1 MKKYLVTAFIFTL
14 INYSIAQHVCGT
26 DLHHQNLLKKH
37 PELQQIEAKSNL
49 EAKKNHVTKRAA
61 KYQIPVVFH
70 VIHTGGPENIS
81 REQILDQMRILNE
94 DFSFTNANK
103 KNIRSAFTSRV
114 GSADIEF
121 VLAKTDI
128 NGKCFDGV
136 NRIYSTLGVDMDQND
151 EPVKDLAY
159 WNYRSY
165 LNIWVVT
172 NIVST
177 GSAGTILGYAVF
189 PTFAAFAKDGIVI
202 RHDRVGSIGTAST
215 TNDGRTLTHEMGH
228 WLGLYHT
235 FQGGCFDG
243 DQVDDT
249 PPVDGTFT
257 NANCPANGNSCSN
270 DNPNLLDMWE
280 NYMDYSNGDCMSA
293 FTLNQISRMHYFL
306 SVTPRS
312 NNITS
317 NNLVTTGITRQ
328 NVAPVAEFTSSHKVV
343 CAGQAVKFYEMT
355 CKGLPTVYSWSFPG
369 SATPSSTDMNPSVIY
384 QTPGKYQVSLTV
396 QNGYGTDVE
405 TKTAYLEVLPAIST
419 GYPSF
424 EEGFENGDPT
434 VVSGFSHLSPSTTR
448 FAVTD
453 KAAYTGSNSYVA
465 KITTNS
471 SPGAVYSFTTK
482 SFNIS
487 ELPSSV
493 SPRFTFYC
501 SYIQPN
507 VNLAETLRVFISTDC
522 GGTFN
527 KIYERSGSAL
537 AYTTS
542 ANYTNNFVPSAKTQ
556 WKRHGLASLVS
567 LGYGGAKNAI
577 FRIDVLSDGGN
588 PVYIDN
594 INMSQWYAGINTLDE
609 QVCNVNLFPNP
620 TNNKATLILESNE
633 LMPNSTIDLY
643 DLSGRLVK
651 NIYCGQMDKGKNEF
665 EISHPQNE
673 QFGLFVVKIATP
685 KGILSRALIFAAE

>member
-1 MKKYLVTAFIFTL
+1 MKKYLIAAFLFL
-14 INYSIAQHVCGT
+14 FINYSVAQHVCGT
-26 DLHHQNLLKKH
+26 DLHHQHLIKKH
-37 PELQQIEAKSNL
+37 PELQQIEEKANID
-49 EAKKNHVTKRAA
+49 ARKNQVTKRAA

-94 DFSFTNANK
+94 DFSFTNENK
-103 KNIRSAFTSRV
+103 KNIRSAFLSRV

-136 NRIYSTLGVDMDQND
+136 NRIYSTLGVDMDQSD

-172 NIVST
+172 NIVSN

-189 PTFAAFAKDGIVI
+189 PTSAAFSKDGIVI

-215 TNDGRTLTHEMGH
+215 TNDGRTLTHEIGH

-243 DQVDDT
+243 DEVNDT
-249 PPVDGTFT
+249 PPVEGTFT

-270 DNPNLLDMWE
+270 DNPNLPDMWE
-280 NYMDYSNGDCMSA
+280 NYMDYSNGACMSA
-293 FTLNQISRMHYFL
+293 FTNDQISRMHYFL

-312 NNITS
+312 NNVTS
-317 NNLVTTGITRQ
+317 NNLVSTGVTRQ
-328 NVAPVAEFTSSHKVV
+328 NVAPVSEFTSSHKVV
-343 CAGQAVKFYEMT
+343 CAGQPVKFYEMT
-355 CKGLPTVYSWSFPG
+355 CKGLPTVYSWTFQGAS
-369 SATPSSTDMNPSVIY
+369 TPSSTELNPTVIY

-405 TKTAYLEVLPAIST
+405 TKASYIEVLPAVSK
-419 GYPSF
+419 GFPSF

-434 VVSGFSHLSPSTTR
+434 QVSGFAHLSPVATR

-465 KITTNS
+465 KIATNS
-471 SPGAVYSFTTK
+471 TPGAVYSFTTQ

-493 SPRFTFYC
+493 SPKFTFYC

-507 VNLAETLRVFISTDC
+507 ANKSETLRVFISTDC

-527 KIYERSGSAL
+527 QIYERSGSAL

-542 ANYTNNFVPSAKTQ
+542 ANYANNFVPSGKTQ

-567 LGYGGAKNAI
+567 LGYGSAKNAI
-577 FRIDVLSDGGN
+577 FRIDVQSDGGN

-594 INMSQWYAGINTLDE
+594 VNMSQWYAGINTLDE
-609 QVCNVNLFPNP
+609 EFYSLNVFPNP
-620 TNNKATLILESNE
+620 ASSKATVIFDSKDVLG
-633 LMPNSTIDLY
+633 NSSIDLY
-643 DLSGRLVK
+643 DLTGRLVK
-651 NIYCGQMDKGKNEF
+651 NIYTGQISYGKNEF
-665 EISHPQNE
+665 EICHPENE
-673 QFGLFVVKIATP
+673 QFGMFMVKITTP
-685 KGILSRALIFAAE
+685 KGIISRALIFSAE

>member
-1 MKKYLVTAFIFTL
+1 
-14 INYSIAQHVCGT
+14 
-26 DLHHQNLLKKH
+26 
-37 PELQQIEAKSNL
+37 
-49 EAKKNHVTKRAA
+49 
-61 KYQIPVVFH
+61 
-70 VIHTGGPENIS
+70 
-81 REQILDQMRILNE
+81 
-94 DFSFTNANK
+94 
-103 KNIRSAFTSRV
+103 
-114 GSADIEF
+114 
-121 VLAKTDI
+121 
-128 NGKCFDGV
+128 
-136 NRIYSTLGVDMDQND
+136 
-151 EPVKDLAY
+151 
-159 WNYRSY
+159 
-165 LNIWVVT
+165 
-172 NIVST
+172 
-177 GSAGTILGYAVF
+177 
-189 PTFAAFAKDGIVI
+189 
-202 RHDRVGSIGTAST
+202 
-215 TNDGRTLTHEMGH
+215 
-228 WLGLYHT
+228 
-235 FQGGCFDG
+235 
-243 DQVDDT
+243 
-249 PPVDGTFT
+249 
-257 NANCPANGNSCSN
+257 
-270 DNPNLLDMWE
+270 
-280 NYMDYSNGDCMSA
+280 
-293 FTLNQISRMHYFL
+293 MHYFL

-343 CAGQAVKFYEMT
+343 CAGQSVKFYEMT

-369 SATPSSTDMNPSVIY
+369 SATPSSTELNPTVIY

-434 VVSGFSHLSPSTTR
+434 VVSGFAHLSPTSTR

-487 ELPSSV
+487 ELSASV
-493 SPRFTFYC
+493 SPKFTFYC
-501 SYIQPN
+501 AYIQPN
-507 VNLAETLRVFISTDC
+507 ANLSETLRVFISTDC

-527 KIYERSGSAL
+527 QIYERSGSAL

-542 ANYTNNFVPSAKTQ
+542 ATYTSNFVPSAKTQ
-556 WKRHGLASLVS
+556 WKRHGVASLVS
-567 LGYGGAKNAI
+567 LGYGTAKNAI

-594 INMSQWYAGINTLDE
+594 INMSQWYAGVNSLD
-609 QVCNVNLFPNP
+609 QKLYNVNLFPNP

-633 LMPNSTIDLY
+633 IMPNTTIDLY

-651 NIYCGQMDKGKNEF
+651 NIYYGQMVKGKNEF

-673 QFGLFVVKIATP
+673 QFGLFVVKISTP
-685 KGILSRALIFAAE
+685 NGILSRALIFSAE